1 MRRGRLRPKG
11 QTPRRLRRPTPR
23 GAMWSFTSRLTAA
36 LRPLTFAGI
45 ILSGRDREDE
55 RAEGTDFGADEGPRG
70 ATGCFDSAEEL
81 SSRAR
86 ARKEETLRTS
96 IRERQAARADRDEE
110 SEELARLPYDH
121 ANAVNI
127 VAKYC
132 PDYPPRLLKRYL
144 PGLPVSLDRL
154 SAERTVVERL
164 LGWKLSAPDP
174 CMLTNPVILS
184 APRTLLPG

>member
-1 MRRGRLRPKG
+1 MNERKG
-11 QTPRRLRRPTPR
+11 
-23 GAMWSFTSRLTAA
+23 SNSELTKA
-36 LRPLTFAGI
+36 LRELQGASSQLT
-45 ILSGRDREDE
+45 
-55 RAEGTDFGADEGPRG
+55 
-70 ATGCFDSAEEL
+70 EEL

-96 IRERQAARADRDEE
+96 IRERQAARADRHEE

-127 VAKYC
+127 VPKYC

-174 CMLTNPVILS
+174 CVLTNPVILS
-184 APRTLLPG
+184 APRTLFLDKATPLPERASAHRPPLCPCTWKLRRERA